1 MCSVFVILM
10 GAFVLVS
17 LRTFVCFCLEKNL
30 GEESY
35 FLFPDLDFV
44 LMAGNNVHIMP
55 CTKMS
60 SKWIRDLNVRA
71 KTIEL
76 LGKNIRRKSSV
87 L

>member
-1 MCSVFVILM
+1 MCSVFVIFM
-10 GAFVLVS
+10 GAFLLVS
-17 LRTFVCFCLEKNL
+17 LRTFVYFCLEKNF

>member
-1 MCSVFVILM
+1 M
-10 GAFVLVS
+10 GAFLLVS
-17 LRTFVCFCLEKNL
+17 LRTSVYFCLEKHF

-35 FLFPDLDFV
+35 FFFPDHDFV
-44 LMAGNNVHIMP
+44 LMAGSNVHIMP

-60 SKWIRDLNVRA
+60 SEWIRDLNVRA
-71 KTIEL
+71 KTIKL